1 VSKSRDFSVKTKL
14 KLLIVGGFLELFG
27 GTFKVFLLV
36 NPSLLQ
42 GSRQGGEFQMKSSEL
57 IMLLS
62 VLFSPVSI
70 DAQTRS
76 LEEQQAISHIS
87 QAEYYA
93 RMALRSL
100 EASEKIGKAP
110 YFNYQ
115 NAREDIE
122 KVLSEFKTYLNG
134 DESTDLPPAVP
145 LVVDGRY
152 FAESIKDFLATK
164 KTDDGQGNLRGNN
177 NEARSAAPKAA
188 RENVETRRKKNVSDK
203 EQRSLRQNSTII
215 LSPPEIVPEN
225 IKSKKEKIEEILKK
239 GL

>member
-1 VSKSRDFSVKTKL
+1 
-14 KLLIVGGFLELFG
+14 
-27 GTFKVFLLV
+27 
-36 NPSLLQ
+36 
-42 GSRQGGEFQMKSSEL
+42 MKSSEL

-62 VLFSPVSI
+62 VLFSPVLI

-100 EASEKIGKAP
+100 EASEKIGQAP

-122 KVLSEFKTYLNG
+122 KVLTEFKTYLKG

-152 FAESIKDFLATK
+152 FAESIKDFFATR
-164 KTDDGQGNLRGNN
+164 KTDDAQAASNLQGKN
-177 NEARSAAPKAA
+177 NEARSLAPKTASK
-188 RENVETRRKKNVSDK
+188 NVEPGRKKNVSDK

-215 LSPPEIVPEN
+215 LSPPEMVPES
-225 IKSKKEKIEEILKK
+225 IKTKKEKIEEILKK

>member
-1 VSKSRDFSVKTKL
+1 
-14 KLLIVGGFLELFG
+14 
-27 GTFKVFLLV
+27 
-36 NPSLLQ
+36 
-42 GSRQGGEFQMKSSEL
+42 MKSSEL

-62 VLFSPVSI
+62 VLFSPVLI

-100 EASEKIGKAP
+100 EASEKIGQAP

-122 KVLSEFKTYLNG
+122 KVLIEFKTYLKG

-145 LVVDGRY
+145 LIVDGRY
-152 FAESIKDFLATK
+152 FAESIKDFFATR
-164 KTDDGQGNLRGNN
+164 KTDDAQAASNLQEKN
-177 NEARSAAPKAA
+177 NEARSLAPKTASK
-188 RENVETRRKKNVSDK
+188 NVEPGRKKNVSDK

-215 LSPPEIVPEN
+215 LSPPEIVPES
-225 IKSKKEKIEEILKK
+225 IKTKKEKIEEILKK

>member
-1 VSKSRDFSVKTKL
+1 
-14 KLLIVGGFLELFG
+14 
-27 GTFKVFLLV
+27 
-36 NPSLLQ
+36 
-42 GSRQGGEFQMKSSEL
+42 MKSSEL

-62 VLFSPVSI
+62 VLFSPVLI

-115 NAREDIE
+115 SAREDLE
-122 KVLSEFKTYLNG
+122 KISAEFKTYLKG
-134 DESTDLPPAVP
+134 DESADFPPAVP
-145 LVVDGRY
+145 LIVDGRY
-152 FAESIKDFLATK
+152 FAASINDFLATRK
-164 KTDDGQGNLRGNN
+164 ADDAQAASNLQGKN
-177 NEARSAAPKAA
+177 NEARSLAPKTASK
-188 RENVETRRKKNVSDK
+188 NVEPERKKNVSDK

-215 LSPPEIVPEN
+215 LSPPEMVPES
-225 IKSKKEKIEEILKK
+225 IKTKKEKIEEILKK

>member
-1 VSKSRDFSVKTKL
+1 
-14 KLLIVGGFLELFG
+14 
-27 GTFKVFLLV
+27 
-36 NPSLLQ
+36 
-42 GSRQGGEFQMKSSEL
+42 MKSSEL

-62 VLFSPVSI
+62 VLFSPVLI

-87 QAEYYA
+87 HAEYYA

-100 EASEKIGKAP
+100 DASEKIGKAP

-115 NAREDIE
+115 SAREDIE
-122 KVLSEFKTYLNG
+122 KVLTEFKTYLKG

-152 FAESIKDFLATK
+152 FAESIKDFLATR
-164 KTDDGQGNLRGNN
+164 KTDEAQAASNLQGNN
-177 NEARSAAPKAA
+177 NEARSLAPKTASK
-188 RENVETRRKKNVSDK
+188 NVEPGRKKNVSDK

-215 LSPPEIVPEN
+215 LSPPEMVPES
-225 IKSKKEKIEEILKK
+225 IKTKKEKIEEILKK

>member
-1 VSKSRDFSVKTKL
+1 
-14 KLLIVGGFLELFG
+14 
-27 GTFKVFLLV
+27 
-36 NPSLLQ
+36 
-42 GSRQGGEFQMKSSEL
+42 MKSSEL

-62 VLFSPVSI
+62 VLFSPVLI

-115 NAREDIE
+115 SAREDIE
-122 KVLSEFKTYLNG
+122 KVLSEFRTYLKG
-134 DESTDLPPAVP
+134 EESADFPPAVP
-145 LVVDGRY
+145 LIVDGRY
-152 FAESIKDFLATK
+152 FAASINDFLATRK
-164 KTDDGQGNLRGNN
+164 ADDAQAASNLRGKN
-177 NEARSAAPKAA
+177 NEARSLAPKTASK
-188 RENVETRRKKNVSDK
+188 NVEAGRKKNVSDK

-215 LSPPEIVPEN
+215 LSPPEMVPEN
-225 IKSKKEKIEEILKK
+225 IKTKKEKIEEILKK

>member
-1 VSKSRDFSVKTKL
+1 M
-14 KLLIVGGFLELFG
+14 
-27 GTFKVFLLV
+27 
-36 NPSLLQ
+36 
-42 GSRQGGEFQMKSSEL
+42 QMKSSEL

-62 VLFSPVSI
+62 VLFSPVLI

-122 KVLSEFKTYLNG
+122 KVLTEFKTFLKG

-164 KTDDGQGNLRGNN
+164 KTDDGQGNLRGNS
-177 NEARSAAPKAA
+177 NEARSPAPKAS
-188 RENVETRRKKNVSDK
+188 ENVGTRRKKNVSDK

-215 LSPPEIVPEN
+215 LSPPEIAPEN

>member
-1 VSKSRDFSVKTKL
+1 
-14 KLLIVGGFLELFG
+14 
-27 GTFKVFLLV
+27 
-36 NPSLLQ
+36 
-42 GSRQGGEFQMKSSEL
+42 MKSSEL

-62 VLFSPVSI
+62 VLFSPVLI

-115 NAREDIE
+115 SAREDIE
-122 KVLSEFKTYLNG
+122 KVLTEFKTYLKG
-134 DESTDLPPAVP
+134 DESADFPPAVP
-145 LVVDGRY
+145 LIVDGRY
-152 FAESIKDFLATK
+152 FAASINDFLATRK
-164 KTDDGQGNLRGNN
+164 ADDAQAASNLQGKN
-177 NEARSAAPKAA
+177 NEARSLAPKTASK
-188 RENVETRRKKNVSDK
+188 NVEPGRKKNVSDK

-225 IKSKKEKIEEILKK
+225 IKTKKEKIEEILKK